1 MSSSRAKGLA
11 NAVTTGA
18 SNAQIFL
25 EGLQQF
31 LGNKGARQIL
41 EQVAPP
47 RSAVQDVMQQT
58 GSYGAG
64 MRELPVLPSRS
75 VKPEFG
81 GGMTRRPEPGV
92 PSGNPSMDRFT
103 GGPRVRTMPS
113 AAEAGKIPQGPAQ
126 NLPPELERFEALRQ
140 MNLDLRN
147 PAGAVNPNTGKGM
160 GGQYYSG
167 KSSSA
172 ADRDLVR
179 GSFQADAD
187 RDVMDIM
194 EAGRRS
200 QPSRVAEGQMNIF
213 DQEMRPRGITTT
225 DLSKADIR
233 DAILAGALG
242 IAGGAAGMMMGGGQE
257 QAPVG
262 TSIQDRIAAQIESA
276 EPRQD
281 FGPSGD
287 IDLTGLGDIM
297 KNYPRRGR
305 PMDQSTEAREIE
317 EFVANQP
324 MGEEAAAVN
333 ELISEV
339 LQAVQSSG
347 AEASERVKAAA
358 PRDPSTYKNI
368 GDYYADRRRFVE
380 SMQGGEFKENM
391 KEAVAEE
398 SPQMTPENIMEFVQS
413 NPTLAYELMMR
424 GQGERPNPMLSEQ
437 TSEQITTETV
447 GSSLGDDNVANA
459 LGQANAAADNVQ
471 AEMMGGTLE
480 GAARAQQNN
489 EIIDAS
495 RPIVRPQ
502 LQPTKTFLEENVPGA
517 RMAGSSEA
525 VGRLLNIIRP

>member
-64 MRELPVLPSRS
+64 MRELPVLPRRS

-81 GGMTRRPEPGV
+81 GGMTRRPEPGI
-92 PSGNPSMDRFT
+92 PSGNPSMDRLT
-103 GGPRVRTMPS
+103 GGPRVKTMPS

-200 QPSRVAEGQMNIF
+200 QPSPVAEGQMNIF

-242 IAGGAAGMMMGGGQE
+242 IAGGAAGMMMSGGQE

-276 EPRQD
+276 EPRQVVE
-281 FGPSGD
+281 P
-287 IDLTGLGDIM
+287 
-297 KNYPRRGR
+297 
-305 PMDQSTEAREIE
+305 STEAREIE
-317 EFVANQP
+317 EFVARQP
-324 MGEEAAAVN
+324 MGEEAAAVDG
-333 ELISEV
+333 LISDV
-339 LQAVQSSG
+339 LQAMQSSG
-347 AEASERVKAAA
+347 AEATERVKAAA

-368 GDYYADRRRFVE
+368 GDYYAARRRFVE

-398 SPQMTPENIMEFVQS
+398 SPQMTPDKIMEFVQS

-502 LQPTKTFLEENVPGA
+502 LQRTETFLQETVPGA
-517 RMAGSSEA
+517 RMAGSNEA
-525 VGRLLNIIRP
+525 VGRLLNLIRQ

>member
-1 MSSSRAKGLA
+1 VSSSRAKGLA

-18 SNAQIFL
+18 SNAQVFL

-64 MRELPVLPSRS
+64 MRELPVLPRRS

-81 GGMTRRPEPGV
+81 GGMTRRPEPGI
-92 PSGNPSMDRFT
+92 PSGNPSLEGLTR
-103 GGPRVRTMPS
+103 GPSFSTRPPT
-113 AAEAGKIPQGPAQ
+113 AEAGRIPQGPAQ

-147 PAGAVNPNTGKGM
+147 PTGAVNPNTGKGM

-167 KSSSA
+167 KSSSP

-200 QPSRVAEGQMNIF
+200 QPSQVAEGQMNIF
-213 DQEMRPRGITTT
+213 DEQMRPRGITTT

-233 DAILAGALG
+233 NAILAGALG
-242 IAGGAAGMMMGGGQE
+242 IAGGAGGMMMGDGQE

-262 TSIQDRIAAQIESA
+262 TSLQDRIAAQIESA
-276 EPRQD
+276 APRQIVE
-281 FGPSGD
+281 PSS
-287 IDLTGLGDIM
+287 
-297 KNYPRRGR
+297 
-305 PMDQSTEAREIE
+305 QAQEIE
-317 EFVANQP
+317 EFVARQP
-324 MGEEAAAVN
+324 MGEEAAAIDG
-333 ELISEV
+333 LISDV

-347 AEASERVKAAA
+347 AEATERVKAAA

-502 LQPTKTFLEENVPGA
+502 LQRTETFLQETVPGA
-517 RMAGSSEA
+517 RMAGSNEA
-525 VGRLLNIIRP
+525 VGRLFNLIRQ